1 MKNESVVYFGK
12 SVFGLF
18 FTLGNICLLGY
29 LLSKNDDFAIG
40 GFFLLIFGTIIN
52 LLLIIALVIYGA
64 IKKDQFEY
72 CMKAVF
78 ILLINIPIAIIYT
91 VIGLNLNS
99 I

>member
-18 FTLGNICLLGY
+18 FALGNICLFGY

-40 GFFLLIFGTIIN
+40 GFLLLIYGTVIN
-52 LLLIIALVIYGA
+52 LLLIIVLLIYGL
-64 IKKDQFEY
+64 IKKDQLSY
-72 CMKAVF
+72 CLRAIF
-78 ILLINIPIAIIYT
+78 ILLINIPVAALYT
-91 VIGLNLNS
+91 LIGINLNT